1 MIKQIILFIL
11 NLSPVSKRWFWKKWY
26 DIFAERAPNAEL
38 KLMNYGYDSDAMELS
53 LKKDDEQ
60 ERYPIQL
67 YHYVCSHADIRNKNI
82 LEVGSGRG
90 GGASYIARYLS
101 PKSIK
106 GIDISPNA
114 INLCNK
120 FYNQKNLSFTVG
132 DSENIPFKEN
142 SHDIVI
148 NVESSHCY
156 GSMTNF
162 LNEVNRVLIPGG
174 MLLFCDFRSIDG
186 INELYEYFNQSN
198 LKFVNRFDITSNI
211 LRGLDKLSDYRKSN
225 IQKRVPVLIRN
236 LFESYAG
243 VKNTDIYNGFKD
255 GEMLYVCALLKK

>member
-1 MIKQIILFIL
+1 M
-11 NLSPVSKRWFWKKWY
+11 
-26 DIFAERAPNAEL
+26 
-38 KLMNYGYDSDAMELS
+38 
-53 LKKDDEQ
+53 
-60 ERYPIQL
+60 
-67 YHYVCSHADIRNKNI
+67 
-82 LEVGSGRG
+82 GSGRG